1 MPYAMT
7 TIQESALVV
16 QFLASALVL
25 LYLALTDLKRLEHAL
40 NQVNNM
46 KYCTYC
52 MPLICIHRTW
62 MLLWSLCSVTCVLVM

>member
-25 LYLALTDLKRLEHAL
+25 LYLTLTDLKRLEHAL
-40 NQVNNM
+40 NQVNHM
-46 KYCTYC
+46 K
-52 MPLICIHRTW
+52 
-62 MLLWSLCSVTCVLVM
+62 